1 MGNETYLD
9 LEKERIREKHESL
22 RMEVIELLVKEYSD
36 DTKLGKAVRDFVE
49 IKEKTKDDFK
59 S

>member
-9 LEKERIREKHESL
+9 LENERIREKHESL

-59 S
+59 L

>member
-1 MGNETYLD
+1 MKSETYLD

-36 DTKLGKAVRDFVE
+36 NTKLGKAVREFVE
-49 IKEKTKDDFK
+49 IKEKTKEDFK
-59 S
+59 L

>member
-9 LEKERIREKHESL
+9 LENESIREKHESL

-59 S
+59 L

>member
-9 LEKERIREKHESL
+9 LENERIREKHESL

-36 DTKLGKAVRDFVE
+36 NTKLGKAVRDFVE

-59 S
+59 L